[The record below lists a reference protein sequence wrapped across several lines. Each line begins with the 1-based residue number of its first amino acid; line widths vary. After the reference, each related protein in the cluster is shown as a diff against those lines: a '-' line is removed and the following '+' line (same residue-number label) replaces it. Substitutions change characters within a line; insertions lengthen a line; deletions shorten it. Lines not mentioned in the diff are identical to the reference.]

1 MLAEGLL
8 LRNCYRDC
16 QLIAN
21 FPKIAIM
28 SGQVFI
34 PFSPTRC
41 FLMQMSCGGRPRIV
55 SPLKSTLWLVT
66 VCLLS
71 CSPAWGQVPRHAHEA
86 TGSTGPSPDSAP
98 GDAAT
103 GQQEM
108 DHAGHDMDQEDAG
121 KSAHVHP
128 DPSKVDDGSV
138 GLEENLGGR
147 IPLDLTFRDEQG
159 NPVRLDEL
167 VTLPTVIAPVY
178 YRCPNVCHFLQ
189 GDLARVLPQLKLE
202 PGEDFRVLS
211 ISFDDTESA
220 ALARRSKDTY
230 FTAMQTDFPAGAWR
244 FLTGDNE
251 TIHALTD
258 AAGYYFKRAQGE
270 FLHPV
275 AFFVVSPDGTIVRYL
290 HGTHVLPKDLTL
302 ALYEA
307 KEGRIGTTIRKVVQY
322 CFSYDPENKTYVFN
336 VLRVSAT
343 VILTT
348 LVLFLA
354 FLVWGGK
361 KSKKDSRS

>member
-1 MLAEGLL
+1 MLRLKDRAWLVIACLL
-8 LRNCYRDC
+8 LWT
-16 QLIAN
+16 
-21 FPKIAIM
+21 P
-28 SGQVFI
+28 V
-34 PFSPTRC
+34 
-41 FLMQMSCGGRPRIV
+41 
-55 SPLKSTLWLVT
+55 
-66 VCLLS
+66 
-71 CSPAWGQVPRHAHEA
+71 WGQVPRH
-86 TGSTGPSPDSAP
+86 T
-98 GDAAT
+98 AAT
-103 GQQEM
+103 G
-108 DHAGHDMDQEDAG
+108 DTDAASAPHSAKETPADPQG
-121 KSAHVHP
+121 MNHNHSGMATEGEGSAAHVHP
-128 DPSKVDDGSV
+128 DPSSVDEGSV
-138 GLEENLGGR
+138 GLEENLGGK
-147 IPLDLTFRDEQG
+147 IPLDLTFRNEQG
-159 NPVRLDEL
+159 NPVKLAEL
-167 VTLPTVIAPVY
+167 VTRPTVIAPVY

-202 PGEDFRVLS
+202 PGEDYRVLS
-211 ISFDDTESA
+211 VSFDETEA
-220 ALARRSKDTY
+220 PALARRSKDNY
-230 FTAMQTDFPAGAWR
+230 FTAMQAEFPADAWR
-244 FLTGDNE
+244 FLTGSAEN
-251 TIHALTD
+251 IRALTD
-258 AAGYYFKRAQGE
+258 AAGYYFKRVDGE

-361 KSKKDSRS
+361 KSQKDNRP